1 MNSKTFCVLP
11 FMHMATNA
19 SGNYRICCNSTPGK
33 NQIKD
38 SKGNAMNLA
47 KHNVE
52 DVWNSEVYT
61 TIRKQLLNNER
72 PEMCQRCFS
81 EEDAGVKSSRE
92 SFNEGWYREDI
103 DLSVVQDK
111 IDVRY
116 IDLRLGNLCNLKCR
130 MCNPYASSMWVK
142 EWNQVVN
149 TAELV
154 PNEKTDHSET
164 KRLSKKDWFEIPKVW
179 ENIAKIADSIEE
191 IYLTGGEPTLAIKQ
205 YDLFEYLHKHNLSKK
220 IRLKYNTN
228 LTNIPDTMLEHWKKF
243 KTIKI
248 NASIDAIGELDR
260 YVRYPSA
267 WHKIEENFKK
277 LSKLDNIRLQI
288 HSTLQTYNVLQLD
301 KLYEWCDSIKF
312 TDVYLYIL
320 NHPKCLNIKV
330 LPNDLKQETI
340 KRLKPFAERS
350 KVKQMIDYMQS
361 ENWYD
366 SLWGDFMEY
375 TNTLDKSRNENI
387 LEVVPEF
394 KEYWNVRS

>member
-38 SKGNAMNLA
+38 SKGNSMNLA

-81 EEDAGVKSSRE
+81 EEDAGVKSSRQ

-142 EWNQVVN
+142 EWNDVVN

-154 PNEKTDHSET
+154 PNEKIDESET
-164 KRLSKKDWFEIPKVW
+164 KRLSKMDWFENDKV
-179 ENIAKIADSIEE
+179 
-191 IYLTGGEPTLAIKQ
+191 
-205 YDLFEYLHKHNLSKK
+205 
-220 IRLKYNTN
+220 
-228 LTNIPDTMLEHWKKF
+228 
-243 KTIKI
+243 
-248 NASIDAIGELDR
+248 
-260 YVRYPSA
+260 
-267 WHKIEENFKK
+267 
-277 LSKLDNIRLQI
+277 
-288 HSTLQTYNVLQLD
+288 
-301 KLYEWCDSIKF
+301 
-312 TDVYLYIL
+312 
-320 NHPKCLNIKV
+320 
-330 LPNDLKQETI
+330 
-340 KRLKPFAERS
+340 
-350 KVKQMIDYMQS
+350 
-361 ENWYD
+361 
-366 SLWGDFMEY
+366 
-375 TNTLDKSRNENI
+375 
-387 LEVVPEF
+387 
-394 KEYWNVRS
+394 